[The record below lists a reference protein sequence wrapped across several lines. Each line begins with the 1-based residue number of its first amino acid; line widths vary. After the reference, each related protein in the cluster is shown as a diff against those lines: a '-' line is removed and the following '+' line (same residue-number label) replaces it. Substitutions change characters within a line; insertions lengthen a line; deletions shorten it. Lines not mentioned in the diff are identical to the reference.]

1 MRGALP
7 GSSVQTMAFTGQC
20 GRCARPVPPGFRL
33 RGGDLRCWRHVM
45 GHPAVYRSALLAPL
59 VVDLLLTPINQ
70 GDVIL
75 THGFTTRVLF
85 KIVLTYLVCR
95 LLLEKKKHC
104 APRIPEPSQSGG
116 GD

>member
-1 MRGALP
+1 
-7 GSSVQTMAFTGQC
+7 
-20 GRCARPVPPGFRL
+20 
-33 RGGDLRCWRHVM
+33 M

-85 KIVLTYLVCR
+85 KIVLTYLVCFTVATFAA
-95 LLLEKKKHC
+95 LW
-104 APRIPEPSQSGG
+104 AARIREPGQRGG
-116 GD
+116 GDGAPLPGPPRETGETSGVSRTAGRGEEEQS